1 MKIGDNLEGLE
12 NSSVRAGNERL
23 NKATKVS
30 PFKRFE
36 EILSSSL
43 VSSTIKKKL
52 ESTGSLIANYLAN
65 HLPVLSPGDDDDTWP
80 LPEAQSKH
88 PGASLTDL
96 HLSNYLKWLTTE
108 NRQEEL
114 DTANQSSEIIF
125 PKNCT
130 DIPTRQ
136 KIYKS
141 VKEASAKYNLPT
153 NVMIGVIKAESDFQ
167 VRTVSSK
174 GAQGLMQLMPE
185 TAKELGVKDPFD
197 IDQNI
202 DGGARYLRKML
213 DLFGGDLKLALA
225 AYNSGPETVKRY
237 NGIPPYKETTR
248 YVERVFKFSKMTV

>member
-141 VKEASAKYNLPT
+141 VKEASAKFQY
-153 NVMIGVIKAESDFQ
+153 VQQKAPV
-167 VRTVSSK
+167 VRQS
-174 GAQGLMQLMPE
+174 Q
-185 TAKELGVKDPFD
+185 
-197 IDQNI
+197 
-202 DGGARYLRKML
+202 
-213 DLFGGDLKLALA
+213 
-225 AYNSGPETVKRY
+225 
-237 NGIPPYKETTR
+237 
-248 YVERVFKFSKMTV
+248 